1 MKNAETAY
9 DKLFDAIQ
17 SGDILPGDRLLETE
31 LAQRFSVSR
40 TPIREAIRRLEAE
53 GIVRHT
59 PRIGA
64 MVRQLGQKEIVELY
78 EMRIVLEATAAE
90 MAALHASQAEI
101 ETLIS
106 LNEDMA
112 DAGNSDHAVARI
124 NRQVHLCIVDAAG
137 NQFLNHC
144 YHDLSNTLMLLGK
157 TTLDTAQRVQIVC
170 AQHNDIIT
178 ALLNRD
184 TAQAAQ
190 MMRIHMQT
198 SLTHRLKAYRDQH

>member
-64 MVRQLGQKEIVELY
+64 IVRQLGQKEIVELY

-101 ETLIS
+101 ETLSS

-112 DAGNSDHAVARI
+112 DAANSDHAVARI
-124 NRQVHLCIVDAAG
+124 NRQFHLCIVDAAG
-137 NQFLNHC
+137 NQFLSHC

-184 TAQAAQ
+184 AAQAAQ

-198 SLTHRLKAYRDQH
+198 SLSHRLKAYRDQH

>member
-64 MVRQLGQKEIVELY
+64 MVRQFGVHYLIHVSLFQKFLPY
-78 EMRIVLEATAAE
+78 
-90 MAALHASQAEI
+90 H
-101 ETLIS
+101 LI
-106 LNEDMA
+106 
-112 DAGNSDHAVARI
+112 
-124 NRQVHLCIVDAAG
+124 
-137 NQFLNHC
+137 FL
-144 YHDLSNTLMLLGK
+144 
-157 TTLDTAQRVQIVC
+157 
-170 AQHNDIIT
+170 
-178 ALLNRD
+178 
-184 TAQAAQ
+184 
-190 MMRIHMQT
+190 
-198 SLTHRLKAYRDQH
+198 